1 MCITFHPEIN
11 FDTIVIFAT
20 FGTIKNDK
28 NKYFALKQPWFFIS
42 FELSHSTGRSLF
54 VTRVCNTP

>member
-1 MCITFHPEIN
+1 MYITFHPEIN

-28 NKYFALKQPWFFIS
+28 NKYFALKKPWFFIS
-42 FELSHSTGRSLF
+42 FEQTNAS
-54 VTRVCNTP
+54 

>member
-28 NKYFALKQPWFFIS
+28 NKYFALKKPWFFIS
-42 FELSHSTGRSLF
+42 FEQTNAN
-54 VTRVCNTP
+54 RVE